1 MADSLREYRQ
11 KRDFAKTS
19 EPSGDDARRK
29 PGGFRYLIQRHAA
42 TRLHFDLRLEL
53 GAVLLSWA
61 VPNGPSLDPHDK
73 RLAVRTEDHP
83 LDYGDFEGTIPKDE
97 YGGGTVM
104 LWDEGTWEPVGDPE
118 AGLAKGDLKF
128 ILHGERL
135 KGKWVLVRMRR
146 KPKERSKR
154 ENWLLIKER
163 DGYATEETKPI
174 VERVTTS
181 VRTGRTMDEIAAGNV
196 EWLKSGMSIKKGAVD
211 PPPKPKRR
219 TGTGSPPKFVAPELA
234 TLVDAPPDG
243 EGWVHEIKYDG
254 YRMLTA
260 VGGGDVRIYTR
271 RGLDWTEK
279 FPPLIRP
286 LLDLP
291 ISSALFDGEVA
302 VADKDGRT
310 DFGALQDRMAEGKG
324 RGIGYYVFDLL
335 SVDGEDIRKHPLL
348 ERKKRLAALLAD
360 QPRSGPLFYSDHVAG
375 NGAAMLQHVC
385 AMNLEGIISKRGD
398 APYRSDRSKAWL
410 KSKCG
415 FGQEFVIVGWRPS
428 EVKGRP
434 FSSILL
440 GVREGDRLVYRGRV
454 GSGFGEREL
463 AELWPELKRRELKK
477 PSVEDIPA
485 DVVRRARFVKPD
497 LVAEIA
503 FRGFTDEGYV
513 RQGSYKGL
521 RRDKPAK
528 QVVDEEPVASGAR
541 SSGKSPARSTAQGEA
556 RVTKTSTVISVDSTR
571 HDKAI
576 EIEGV
581 RLTHPDKVVFPGQGI
596 TKRDLAEYYLK
607 VKDRILAHVADRPL
621 SLVRCPDGA
630 DGDCFF
636 QKHASPGFPDAFRPI
651 RIKEKEGSD
660 VYLYIEDVR
669 GLIACVQMGALEL
682 HIWGSHNDTLEKPDR
697 IVFDLDPDEDMDFSV
712 VRGAAKAMRDRLGA
726 LGLKTFPM
734 VTGGKG
740 VHVVAPLKPRFGWD
754 DVKAFC
760 EAVARTMAAEEPKRY
775 LAVATKAKRSG
786 RIFID
791 YLRNG
796 RGATAICPFSTRAK
810 RGAPVAWPVS
820 WAQLARLDSARP
832 ANVENAAEMLKKSK
846 TDPWAGYHDVDQ
858 VLPLE
863 RLGR

>member
-11 KRDFAKTS
+11 KRDFSRTA
-19 EPSGDDARRK
+19 EPSGDEARRRS
-29 PGGFRYLIQRHAA
+29 GGFRYLIQRHAA
-42 TRLHFDLRLEL
+42 TRLHFDFRLEFD
-53 GAVLLSWA
+53 GVLLSWA
-61 VPNGPSLDPHDK
+61 VPNGPSLDPHDR

-83 LDYGDFEGTIPKDE
+83 LDYGDFEGTIPKGE

-104 LWDEGTWEPVGDPE
+104 LWDEGTWEPVGDPAE
-118 AGLAKGDLKF
+118 GLAKGDFKF

-163 DGYATEETKPI
+163 DTYATEESKPI
-174 VERVTTS
+174 VERITTS
-181 VRTGRTMDEIAAGNV
+181 VRTGRTLDEIAAGNV
-196 EWLKSGMSIKKGAVD
+196 EWLKSGMSIKKSGARQTTA
-211 PPPKPKRR
+211 PKRSSAAS
-219 TGTGSPPKFVAPELA
+219 GPPKFVAPELA
-234 TLVDAPPDG
+234 TLVDAPPEGD
-243 EGWVHEIKYDG
+243 GWVHEIKFDG
-254 YRMLTA
+254 YRMLA
-260 VGGGDVRIYTR
+260 AIGGGEVRIYTR
-271 RGLDWTEK
+271 RGLDWTDK
-279 FPPLIRP
+279 FRPLLRP

-291 ISSALFDGEVA
+291 MSSALFDGEVA

-324 RGIGYYVFDLL
+324 RGVGYYLFDLL
-335 SVDGEDIRKHPLL
+335 SLDGEDMRKRPLL
-348 ERKKRLAALLAD
+348 ERKQALAALLAD
-360 QPRSGPLFYSDHVAG
+360 QPRTGPLFYSDHVAG

-385 AMNLEGIISKRGD
+385 EMNLEGIISKRSD
-398 APYRSDRSKAWL
+398 SPYRSDRSKAWL

-415 FGQEFVIVGWRPS
+415 FGQEFVIIGWRPS
-428 EVKGRP
+428 DVKGRP

-463 AELWPELKRRELKK
+463 HELWPELEKRKVK
-477 PSVEDIPA
+477 APPAEDVPA
-485 DVVRRARFVKPD
+485 EVVRRAHFVKPE
-497 LVAEIA
+497 LVAEIS
-503 FRGFTDEGYV
+503 FRGFTDEGYI

-521 RRDKPAK
+521 RKDKTAAEVVGEAPEAAPERRFVRTMRSGPAK
-528 QVVDEEPVASGAR
+528 EAPVA
-541 SSGKSPARSTAQGEA
+541 KPPA
-556 RVTKTSTVISVDSTR
+556 VISVESTR
-571 HDKAI
+571 NDKAI
-576 EIEGV
+576 EIEGI
-581 RLTHPDKVVFPGQGI
+581 RLTHPDKVIFPGQGI
-596 TKRDLAEYYLK
+596 TKRGLAEYYLT

-636 QKHASPGFPDAFRPI
+636 QKHASPGFPDAFKPI

-660 VYLYIEDVR
+660 LYLYIEDVR

-682 HIWGSHNDTLEKPDR
+682 HIWGSHNDTLELPDR
-697 IVFDLDPDEDMDFSV
+697 IVFDLDPDEEMDFSA
-712 VRGAAKAMRDRLGA
+712 VRGAATTVRDRLSA

-740 VHVVAPLKPRFGWD
+740 VHVVAPLTPRHGWN

-760 EAVARTMAAEEPKRY
+760 EALARTMAAEEPKRF

-832 ANVENAAEMLKKSK
+832 ANVENVAGLLGKSRA
-846 TDPWAGYHDVDQ
+846 DPWASYFDVDQ

-863 RLGR
+863 QLGL